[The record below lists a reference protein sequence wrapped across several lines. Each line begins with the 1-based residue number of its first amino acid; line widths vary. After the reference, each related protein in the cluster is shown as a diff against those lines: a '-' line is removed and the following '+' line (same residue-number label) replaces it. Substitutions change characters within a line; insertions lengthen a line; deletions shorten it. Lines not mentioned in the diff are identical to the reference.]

1 MLAELRISNFALIDS
16 LHLEYPSGFLVFTG
30 ETGTGKSLLIDAILL
45 LIGGRASSDHIRF
58 GAEEAL
64 LEARFIV
71 PPEHSLHQDLLEQG
85 FLLPDQQDLIIR
97 RIVSRSGKNRIY
109 LNGSLASLQVL
120 QGIGQQLVDIHGQ
133 HDQQSLL
140 SPKSQLKL
148 LDAFGHVEPLV
159 ARYQELY
166 KEWEQAKT
174 AFAVFQGQ
182 VQDKTSRQELLQYQF
197 EEICKLSL
205 HEGEEETLNEEY
217 QRLKYSG
224 RLGDLSNQA
233 FSVLHEDTPS
243 VLENL
248 NVVKQSIRAI
258 RDIDAKG
265 EDWVSLVE
273 SAEAALQEVT
283 DALRNYRDSLEFD
296 PGRMDEIDHRL
307 SLIQRTKKKYGK
319 TVEELLEWAHTLEE
333 DLARFEHSEAEL
345 SKLGM
350 AVEHAER
357 AMKVVAQDLSARR
370 TIVAKQFV
378 QRVSHELAALN
389 MESMKLK
396 VQVDAD
402 RESPSYGTN
411 GMDQVEILLASN
423 PGEPYLPLER
433 MASGGEL
440 SRIMLALKT
449 VLAGQDRTPV
459 VIFDEIDSGVGGEA
473 GMVMGTRLRQLG
485 HYHQVCCITHLPQ
498 IAAQAHAHC
507 VVEKRLKDQRTL
519 THVRQVEGE
528 ERELE
533 IARMLG
539 GGTLTPSIRKT
550 AQELLQRGQGD
561 RETAGPGV
569 VSRKPKTKTAS
580 A

>member
-85 FLLPDQQDLIIR
+85 FLLPDQPDLIIR

-205 HEGEEETLNEEY
+205 HEGEEET
-217 QRLKYSG
+217 
-224 RLGDLSNQA
+224 
-233 FSVLHEDTPS
+233 
-243 VLENL
+243 
-248 NVVKQSIRAI
+248 
-258 RDIDAKG
+258 
-265 EDWVSLVE
+265 
-273 SAEAALQEVT
+273 
-283 DALRNYRDSLEFD
+283 
-296 PGRMDEIDHRL
+296 
-307 SLIQRTKKKYGK
+307 
-319 TVEELLEWAHTLEE
+319 
-333 DLARFEHSEAEL
+333 
-345 SKLGM
+345 
-350 AVEHAER
+350 
-357 AMKVVAQDLSARR
+357 
-370 TIVAKQFV
+370 
-378 QRVSHELAALN
+378 
-389 MESMKLK
+389 
-396 VQVDAD
+396 
-402 RESPSYGTN
+402 
-411 GMDQVEILLASN
+411 
-423 PGEPYLPLER
+423 
-433 MASGGEL
+433 
-440 SRIMLALKT
+440 
-449 VLAGQDRTPV
+449 
-459 VIFDEIDSGVGGEA
+459 
-473 GMVMGTRLRQLG
+473 
-485 HYHQVCCITHLPQ
+485 
-498 IAAQAHAHC
+498 
-507 VVEKRLKDQRTL
+507 
-519 THVRQVEGE
+519 
-528 ERELE
+528 
-533 IARMLG
+533 
-539 GGTLTPSIRKT
+539 
-550 AQELLQRGQGD
+550 
-561 RETAGPGV
+561 
-569 VSRKPKTKTAS
+569 
-580 A
+580 